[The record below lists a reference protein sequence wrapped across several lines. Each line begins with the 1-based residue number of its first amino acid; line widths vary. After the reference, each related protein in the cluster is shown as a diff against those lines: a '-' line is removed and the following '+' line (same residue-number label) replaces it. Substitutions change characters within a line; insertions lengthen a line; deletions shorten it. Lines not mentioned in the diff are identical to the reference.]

1 MKSMMT
7 GRNLYLRSSTFI
19 GVVAVL
25 ITGVA
30 TAAEPQFRTDGGDTS
45 LPWYQVEYGKFP
57 PPGSAHAVAG
67 ELIQLDHV
75 NRTGMIR
82 PDRDD
87 TQKRPQWDIARSFE
101 MLPYGSFRYHGGPAE
116 LRDIPIG
123 THLHG
128 LAYVD
133 EVPPG
138 VLKKGIPRPEPR
150 PESFNRYLLL
160 EDDFS
165 HMLRHD
171 RLWLIESL
179 ITDQTTSAVTGINA
193 VAVGTDGT
201 RTPDSKPKNFVVTN
215 ATRIWKGTGF
225 GTIADLAPQQKVL
238 VNLTVCTLK
247 GPGRC
252 TDIWL
257 DDESRA
263 LATAQQ
269 LEIHRQYMREHG
281 LAGWV
286 DEVDNEKGIVTV
298 TFFGGFDPKL
308 REQFVMGESVTAAVA
323 EPNLRTYDQVNDRK
337 SGPLVELL
345 DAPAEVGSSGFRL
358 RFKPS
363 ELLEG
368 FRPQRVIRVWSGR
381 WKVDDL
387 PREEKLY

>member
-1 MKSMMT
+1 V
-7 GRNLYLRSSTFI
+7 LLLRTICFTALGLLVGAASI
-19 GVVAVL
+19 A
-25 ITGVA
+25 
-30 TAAEPQFRTDGGDTS
+30 AAEEPKFRTDGGDAS

-67 ELIQLDHV
+67 ELIELDHL
-75 NRTGMIR
+75 NRTGMLR

-87 TQKRPQWDIARSFE
+87 TQKRPQWDIARPFE
-101 MLPYGSFRYHGGPAE
+101 MLPYGSFRYRGAPAE

-128 LAYVD
+128 LVYLD

-165 HMLRHD
+165 YMQRHD

-179 ITDQTTSAVTGINA
+179 ATDLTTSAVTGINA
-193 VAVGTDGT
+193 VAVGADGA
-201 RTPDSKPKNFVVTN
+201 KPADAKAKNFVVTP

-225 GTIADLAPQQKVL
+225 GTIADLAPEQKVL

-257 DDESRA
+257 DAESRA

-269 LEIHRQYMREHG
+269 LEVHRLYMREHG

-286 DEVDNEKGIVTV
+286 DHVDNDKGIVTV

-308 REQFVMGESVTAAVA
+308 REQFVMGENVTAAVA
-323 EPNLRTYDQVNDRK
+323 EPNLRTYDQINDRK

-345 DAPAEVGSSGFRL
+345 DVPAEVGSSGFRL

-368 FRPQRVIRVWSGR
+368 FRPQRVIRVWSAR